1 MAKAKY
7 IINGKNELV
16 NSANHK
22 NVIYR
27 HLTETGLAAVK
38 WAGTG
43 KKLTEDN
50 WSDCG
55 GVLGMPFKKL
65 KQACREARTAFVQL
79 HKAQADAQNGVDL
92 ALEGR
97 DSIKTL
103 RANATEKVYA
113 VVLML
118 ADSCHSDKKEWQVEG
133 GYKVVFAVDGDVSDL
148 YSRLLRGKTP
158 LGNINEARWT
168 ELLIRT
174 LVAFMSG
181 EPLTEETLKDEKI
194 QSDGKNKSE
203 SAWQKNKRLLAEAQ
217 AALESEKAD
226 RAKAEAE
233 YEMNGKRSA
242 ETISA
247 LEKDNQRLV
256 REVEELKEKNAKLE
270 ASNKA
275 LEEENAALR
284 ARLAKLEASQNA
296 AA

>member
-1 MAKAKY
+1 MAKY
-7 IINGKNELV
+7 VVNEKNELM
-16 NSANHK
+16 NTTNKK
-22 NVIYR
+22 NTVYR

-55 GVLGMPFKKL
+55 GVLGNPFKKL
-65 KQACREARTAFVQL
+65 KAVCREARTAFVQL

-103 RANATEKVYA
+103 RANATAKIYA
-113 VVLML
+113 VVLLL
-118 ADSCHSDKKEWQVEG
+118 ADACHSDKKEWQVEG

-158 LGNINEARWT
+158 LGNVNEARWT

-174 LVAFMSG
+174 LVAFMAG
-181 EPLTEETLKDEKI
+181 EPLTEETLAKGEKVE
-194 QSDGKNKSE
+194 SNGNKSE

-284 ARLAKLEASQNA
+284 ARLAKLEASQNTA
-296 AA
+296 A

>member
-1 MAKAKY
+1 MAKY
-7 IINGKNELV
+7 TINEKNELM
-16 NSANHK
+16 NTTNKK
-22 NVIYR
+22 NTVYR

-65 KQACREARTAFVQL
+65 KQACRDARTAFVQL

-103 RANATEKVYA
+103 RTNATEKVYA

-174 LVAFMSG
+174 LIAFMSG

-194 QSDGKNKSE
+194 QSNGNKSE

-256 REVEELKEKNAKLE
+256 REVEELKEENAKLE
-270 ASNKA
+270 ASNEA

>member
-79 HKAQADAQNGVDL
+79 HKAQADVQQGANL
-92 ALEGR
+92 AEQGR

-103 RANATEKVYA
+103 RANATAKVYA

-118 ADSCHSDKKEWQVEG
+118 SDSCRSDKKEWQTED
-133 GYKVVFAVDGDVSDL
+133 GYKVVFAVDGDISDL

-158 LGNINEARWT
+158 LGNVNEGRWT

-174 LVAFMSG
+174 LVAFMAG
-181 EPLTEETLKDEKI
+181 EPLTEETLAKGEKVE
-194 QSDGKNKSE
+194 SNGNKSE

-233 YEMNGKRSA
+233 YEMNGRRSA
-242 ETISA
+242 ETISS

-270 ASNKA
+270 ASHKA

>member
-1 MAKAKY
+1 MAKY
-7 IINGKNELV
+7 TINEKNELM
-16 NSANHK
+16 NTTNKK
-22 NVIYR
+22 NTVYR

-38 WAGTG
+38 WAATN
-43 KKLTEDN
+43 KRLTEDN

-92 ALEGR
+92 PTQGR

-174 LVAFMSG
+174 LIAFMSG
-181 EPLTEETLKDEKI
+181 EPLTEETLKDDKI
-194 QSDGKNKSE
+194 QSNGNKSE

-284 ARLAKLEASQNA
+284 ARLAKLEASQNTA
-296 AA
+296 A